1 MSFVIHEPCP
11 GFPDTIF
18 RPRCSGTSSIAF
30 RTVKFPSL
38 GLNCW
43 PCGMTRNRMSRKAS
57 RNKRFSGMVL
67 CGEDDLIKAFLLP
80 GQLAEASV
88 LIRFHCDRFG
98 RSNPV
103 CRRGNANVPLAFAR
117 ELLIE
122 CEVQQQ
128 HVQAR
133 LSEQTER
140 AGLCIFRNQLLD
152 LLHAYAA
159 RPRDA
164 RRLDL
169 G

>member
-1 MSFVIHEPCP
+1 MFRHLLDRIQNRKIPVSRLELLALWHDTEPDVP
-11 GFPDTIF
+11 EGE
-18 RPRCSGTSSIAF
+18 SY
-30 RTVKFPSL
+30 
-38 GLNCW
+38 
-43 PCGMTRNRMSRKAS
+43 
-57 RNKRFSGMVL
+57 KRFSGMVL

-80 GQLAEASV
+80 GQLARSKRV
-88 LIRFHCDRFG
+88 FRFHCDRFG

-103 CRRGNANVPLAFAR
+103 CRRGKANVPLAFAR

-164 RRLDL
+164 RRLGL

>member
-1 MSFVIHEPCP
+1 VFRHLLDRIQNRKIPLSRLELLALWHDTEPDVP
-11 GFPDTIF
+11 EGE
-18 RPRCSGTSSIAF
+18 SY
-30 RTVKFPSL
+30 
-38 GLNCW
+38 
-43 PCGMTRNRMSRKAS
+43 
-57 RNKRFSGMVL
+57 KRFSGMVL

-164 RRLDL
+164 RRLGL